1 MWITEFC
8 EEKHKKIHNNH
19 STWSKAQNQTEDFW
33 NRKEVKE
40 LQQRK
45 TRGKYTVGSACVK
58 SRLNGE
64 QWRDLPFGKNGFET
78 FFD

>member
-8 EEKHKKIHNNH
+8 EGKTQKIHNNH

-45 TRGKYTVGSACVK
+45 TRENT
-58 SRLNGE
+58 RLKARALN
-64 QWRDLPFGKNGFET
+64 QD
-78 FFD
+78 